1 MSSRNT
7 IEAFLQDKNATIVTR
22 QRDPGVYEGAFAT
35 VNRGA
40 LEWFGGPGI
49 EGKWAKTTVQKITQE
64 FSDMNTPI
72 GDILTISDWLPHPLC
87 GQWIK
92 EQKTALSAKRSW
104 CLIDRDVA
112 IAFGLVSP
120 RSPSPARAATP
131 KSSKKRAPLKPFIKE
146 KKKCTTDQLKALDI
160 SHFLY
165 EIRFKDG
172 SNFQK
177 VSIPGDT
184 DDVAWVSEADLKEA
198 GKFDLVKTVYQR
210 VINNSLLAAN
220 KKFKKADS
228 ESDDDDESSGDDDL
242 DDSDDAGGSQQQQPQ
257 RRSART
263 PVPTKKF

>member
-64 FSDMNTPI
+64 FVDMNTPI
-72 GDILTISDWLPHPLC
+72 GDILTISDWLPNPLC

-92 EQKTALSAKRSW
+92 DHKAELSAKHSW

-112 IAFGLVSP
+112 IAFGLVPP

-131 KSSKKRAPLKPFIKE
+131 KSSKKRAALKPFIKE

-177 VSIPGDT
+177 VTIPDT

-242 DDSDDAGGSQQQQPQ
+242 DDSDDAGGSQQPQ

>member
-1 MSSRNT
+1 M
-7 IEAFLQDKNATIVTR
+7 
-22 QRDPGVYEGAFAT
+22 
-35 VNRGA
+35 
-40 LEWFGGPGI
+40 
-49 EGKWAKTTVQKITQE
+49 
-64 FSDMNTPI
+64 
-72 GDILTISDWLPHPLC
+72 
-87 GQWIK
+87 
-92 EQKTALSAKRSW
+92 
-104 CLIDRDVA
+104 
-112 IAFGLVSP
+112 
-120 RSPSPARAATP
+120 
-131 KSSKKRAPLKPFIKE
+131 KPFIKE
-146 KKKCTTDQLKALDI
+146 KKCTTDQLKALDI

-198 GKFDLVKTVYQR
+198 GKFDLVKQVYQR

-220 KKFKKADS
+220 KKFKKAES
-228 ESDDDDESSGDDDL
+228 EDDDESSGDDDL

>member
-7 IEAFLQDKNATIVTR
+7 IETFLHDKNAAIVTR
-22 QRDPGVYEGAFAT
+22 QRGPGVYEGAFAT

-87 GQWIK
+87 GQWIN

-112 IAFGLVSP
+112 IAFGLVPP

-131 KSSKKRAPLKPFIKE
+131 KSSKKRAALKPFIKE

>member
-7 IEAFLQDKNATIVTR
+7 IETFLHDKNAAIVTR
-22 QRDPGVYEGAFAT
+22 QRGPGVYEGAFAT

-72 GDILTISDWLPHPLC
+72 GDILNISDWLPHPLC